1 MLFLFLS
8 FLYIFFS
15 FSYTLIIEAAEQSS
29 NVSLDQYEFTNRN
42 AKWKS
47 NYVQITNTKFLL
59 PYNITPCTHDADYY
73 CDLFVLR
80 G

>member
-15 FSYTLIIEAAEQSS
+15 FSYTLIIEDTEQSS
-29 NVSLDQYEFTNRN
+29 NVSVDQYEFTNRN
-42 AKWKS
+42 AKS

>member
-29 NVSLDQYEFTNRN
+29 NVSLDQYEFT
-42 AKWKS
+42 KS
-47 NYVQITNTKFLL
+47 KREMEI
-59 PYNITPCTHDADYY
+59 
-73 CDLFVLR
+73 
-80 G
+80 